1 MGVSRKWACN
11 HEIWSIYN
19 AESKSFMHDMTQITK
34 QMDPINK
41 VFTLFWWGKIFTLM
55 FTL

>member
-11 HEIWSIYN
+11 HKIWSIYN